1 MICALAILVTAV
13 VGASPPDIEFVAAAG
28 DNINGLALG
37 NPQGLAVNPV
47 REEFLVADA
56 LNDRVVIFDTLG
68 RPEFAFDLGPGRHNP
83 FGIAVNSRDEIVIG
97 AMDSPRLWKFDN
109 AGHFIDEITLP
120 DGVFPGR
127 LIVGRDDEILVVN
140 RAGKEIIAVN
150 EQGEVTGSYSSKEDD
165 CKPSGVCY
173 LDGELLLISS
183 EGVAATAFNAGGIIL
198 HSFGEHG
205 RRLQDF
211 SHPTSAITDSE
222 MRLWVVDAF
231 RHHIKRFE
239 RDGAF
244 IDVIGKRGTGP
255 GEFFFPVDLKL
266 TPSGKLAV
274 LEKGQG
280 RLQIFRLK
288 YEK

>member
-1 MICALAILVTAV
+1 MISALAILVTVV
-13 VGASPPDIEFVAAAG
+13 VGASPPDIEFIAAAG

-37 NPQGLAVNPV
+37 NPQGLAVNPI

-83 FGIAVNSRDEIVIG
+83 FGVAVNSRDEIVIS

-120 DGVFPGR
+120 AGVLPGR
-127 LIVGRDDEILVVN
+127 LMVGGDDEILVVN
-140 RAGKEIIAVN
+140 RAGKEIIAIN
-150 EQGEVTGSYSSKEDD
+150 EQGGVTRSYTSNDYG
-165 CKPSGVCY
+165 CKPSGVCSF
-173 LDGELLLISS
+173 DGELLLISS
-183 EGVAATAFNAGGIIL
+183 EGVVATAFGADGVISR
-198 HSFGEHG
+198 SFGEHG

-211 SHPTSAITDSE
+211 SHPTSAIADGE

-239 RDGAF
+239 RNGSF

-266 TPSGKLAV
+266 TPSGRLAV
-274 LEKGQG
+274 LEKGPG